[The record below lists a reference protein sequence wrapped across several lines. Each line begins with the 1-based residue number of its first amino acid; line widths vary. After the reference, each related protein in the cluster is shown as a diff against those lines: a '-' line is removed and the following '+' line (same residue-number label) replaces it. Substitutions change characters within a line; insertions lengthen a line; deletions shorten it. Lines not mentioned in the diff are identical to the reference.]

1 VTAPALPRLR
11 EPAARAVIG
20 AVLRGHAWQARRL
33 VPLSAVLL
41 SGLVVHVGVA
51 PHLAMG
57 GTAPDALLASV
68 VAVAVRRGPRAG
80 AAFGFAA
87 GLGADLFVATPLGTS
102 ALAVTLVG
110 HVLGR
115 SSQPASSSRTATAL
129 CSPGAPCF
137 ACRSGALH
145 GAGRQRRAA
154 SRRAAP
160 LRSVALTILGV
171 GAGRLGMA
179 VVATTLA
186 GVPFPDAQAVVQI
199 AATAALS
206 APFGLAAFAVLG
218 RLSRPPRGR
227 R

>member
-11 EPAARAVIG
+11 EPAASAANG
-20 AVLRGHAWQARRL
+20 AVLRGYARRARRL

-57 GTAPDALLASV
+57 GTAPDALLAGV

-102 ALAVTLVG
+102 ALAFTLVG

-115 SSQPASSSRTATAL
+115 SSQPASSARTAAAL

-145 GAGRQRRAA
+145 SAGRQRRAA
-154 SRRAAP
+154 SRRGAL
-160 LRSVALTILGV
+160 LRSAALTVLGV
-171 GAGRLGMA
+171 GVGRLGMA
-179 VVATTLA
+179 VLATTLA
-186 GVPFPDAQAVVQI
+186 GVPFLDAQALVQI
-199 AATAALS
+199 AATATLS
-206 APFGLAAFAVLG
+206 APFGLAAFAAVG
-218 RLSRPPRGR
+218 RLSRPPQGR